1 MKISLKR
8 KTIDLGDDVKVD
20 IEPANVGDYQALMGY
35 FANFGGEDG
44 DTSKILERLNDPRL
58 LNLITELIPKYAKDL
73 QGLTIELDDVER
85 VATVA
90 DLTEYGAFLNMTVE
104 ILSNIINI
112 STVGVE
118 EEKTVKK

>member
-58 LNLITELIPKYAKDL
+58 LNLITELIPKYAKNL